1 MFLKVML
8 DSEDWA
14 SVNRHWLFPSDMEY
28 LQSIPMTD
36 IKKAG
41 RKAGKMVLKRRE
53 IIAVE

>member
-41 RKAGKMVLKRRE
+41 KKAGKMVLKRRE